1 MAFPKIIHQ
10 IWIQGE
16 AALPEKFK
24 KNMDI
29 TIKKNPEYKYM
40 LWDEIKILELIQLK
54 PEWVKKYYKFEYLHQ
69 KVDYAKLIILYMY
82 GGIAIDMDAY
92 TEQNLDKLFETYA
105 DYDLVVSL
113 FPDKGA
119 IINYDICGKS
129 TQCLNNGNFFGK
141 KKSDILCYM
150 IDNLTTECSFYDHKI
165 RCIHKTTGPQIFNEI
180 IDKYINNNNNNNNK
194 SKIKLIDNEYLE
206 PCAVNPCAI
215 TENTYVVHKHEN
227 SWIPAPVKYIK
238 AHLAEFGILI
248 LLIVCILIN
257 MFCF

>member
-113 FPDKGA
+113 FQTETSEYQFLLVTLIFRKKR
-119 IINYDICGKS
+119 I
-129 TQCLNNGNFFGK
+129 LN
-141 KKSDILCYM
+141 
-150 IDNLTTECSFYDHKI
+150 
-165 RCIHKTTGPQIFNEI
+165 QIKERR
-180 IDKYINNNNNNNNK
+180 
-194 SKIKLIDNEYLE
+194 
-206 PCAVNPCAI
+206 
-215 TENTYVVHKHEN
+215 
-227 SWIPAPVKYIK
+227 
-238 AHLAEFGILI
+238 
-248 LLIVCILIN
+248 
-257 MFCF
+257 